1 MEEDGFDSCELFR
14 VLEVLEEELTEW
26 SSSLVGV
33 VAVVALETGDFNAD
47 VVCWGVGLDLRRESS
62 SAYLMPSSL
71 QMCLMEWKSVE
82 EKSTFSS
89 RIWWSGSSTRR
100 GL

>member
-1 MEEDGFDSCELFR
+1 MEKDGFDSCELFR

-26 SSSLVGV
+26 SSSWVGV
-33 VAVVALETGDFNAD
+33 VAIVALEMGDFNTA

-71 QMCLMEWKSVE
+71 QMFLMEWKSDE

-89 RIWWSGSSTRR
+89 RT
-100 GL
+100 